1 MNRFG
6 NLLRWS
12 LLTEKKQYVKYAT
25 GLFIVYFLLM
35 GSGTGLFTGYNYPV
49 NPGYVQNAA
58 LSCIVAWVVAG
69 GVLTS
74 ELFNI
79 VRTKQQRIAF
89 LMLPATNKEKYWSRV
104 AVVMAQGFV
113 LSTICLVAADLVQML
128 VSLVFSGNAYSIWA
142 HLPHDYSEPTT
153 ILENIAIISVCTWS
167 MSAYILGG
175 TVFRRMP
182 FVMTTLV
189 WNVLWILFGITI
201 VSFVFKFAEWLE
213 FFDKY
218 EIEFWWGT
226 ENTLMCGLAVVA
238 TAFTVFNMW
247 LSYRLFCRLD
257 INAKKLLNI

>member
-1 MNRFG
+1 M
-6 NLLRWS
+6 
-12 LLTEKKQYVKYAT
+12 LTEKKQYVKYAT

-35 GSGTGLFTGYNYPV
+35 GSGTGLFTGYHYPV
-49 NPGYVQNAA
+49 SMDSVENVSIA
-58 LSCIVAWVVAG
+58 CVFAWIVAG

-89 LMLPATNKEKYWSRV
+89 LMLPATNKEKYCSRV
-104 AVVMAQGFV
+104 VVVMAQGV
-113 LSTICLVAADLVQML
+113 LLSTAVLVVADMAQMV
-128 VSLVFSGNAYSIWA
+128 VSFVFTGDAYSIIRTMMIGGN
-142 HLPHDYSEPTT
+142 DSGGPTT
-153 ILENIAIISVCTWS
+153 VVEVLALVSVCLWS
-167 MSAYILGG
+167 ISSYILGG
-175 TVFRRMP
+175 TIFRRMP

-201 VSFVFKFAEWLE
+201 LSFVFKFAEWLE